1 MHNKIVVICVSM
13 LFIVT
18 AIPAV
23 TSLNDRIITPK
34 VSCRSTQRGS
44 LDNWIEMQ
52 KLLASDGEA
61 NDEFG
66 LSVSISGDTALIGA
80 FKDSDNGQ
88 YSGSA
93 YVFIRTSTNWT
104 LQQKLLASDGEA
116 HDYFGNYVSLSGDT
130 ALIGAVGVD
139 SQQGA
144 AYVFIRTGTTW
155 TQQAKLLASD
165 GGAYDQFGC
174 SVSVSGDTA
183 LIGAYGHDSNK
194 GSAYAFIRTGT
205 TWAQQ
210 AELLAPDGATNDQF
224 GFDVALSGDTT
235 LIGAHWDDD
244 NGKYDSGSA
253 YVFTRTGATWSQQ
266 QKLLASDAEAG
277 DEFGGS
283 VSLSCDTA
291 LIGAPKNDMATVPGS
306 AYVFTRTGTTWTQQ
320 AKLVASDGIAPDFF
334 GCAVSLDGDIAL
346 VGAFWGDGIVTDSG
360 SAYVFTRSGTAWTQQ
375 AKLFASDGEGY
386 DRFGSSV
393 SLSGDT
399 VLIGAFEDDN
409 AKGSAY
415 VFTYGNENQ
424 PPVTPPAPSGPDG
437 GVVGVDYMFS
447 AVTTDPE
454 EDNVSYFFD
463 WGDGQN
469 SGWVGPFPSGAT
481 ATAAHAW
488 SEEGTYLVK
497 VKAKDENGAET
508 DWSTTHS
515 IAIGAAP
522 NLTVGDFK
530 GGLGVRAV
538 VKNSGNGTATN
549 ITWSIDL
556 EGKLVFLWGHTTGN
570 ISSLAPGGTAKILTG
585 LILGLGKITIV
596 ATATCEEG
604 VTCTEDGTAIVI
616 LFFVVG
622 VSEPLP

>member
-1 MHNKIVVICVSM
+1 MQNKIVVICVSM
-13 LFIVT
+13 LCIAT
-18 AIPAV
+18 AIPVV
-23 TSLNDRIITPK
+23 TSLNDGILTPM
-34 VSCRSTQRGS
+34 VSCSGTERSS
-44 LDNWIEMQ
+44 LDNWIELQ

-61 NDEFG
+61 NDAFG
-66 LSVSISGDTALIGA
+66 LSVSLCGDTALIGA

-93 YVFIRTSTNWT
+93 YVFTHTDDNWT

-116 HDYFGNYVSLSGDT
+116 HDFFGSSVYLNSDT
-130 ALIGAVGVD
+130 ALIGAPGVA

-144 AYVFIRTGTTW
+144 AYVFIRTGTIW
-155 TQQAKLLASD
+155 TQQVKLLASD
-165 GGAYDQFGC
+165 GVAYDQFGC
-174 SVSVSGDTA
+174 SVSVNGNTA
-183 LIGAYGHDSNK
+183 LIGAYGHDYNK
-194 GSAYAFIRTGT
+194 GIAYIFNLTST
-205 TWAQQ
+205 TWTQQ

-224 GFDVALSGDTT
+224 GFAVALDGDTA

-244 NGKYDSGSA
+244 NGKYDSGSV
-253 YVFTRTGATWSQQ
+253 YVFIRTGVTWSQQ
-266 QKLLASDAEAG
+266 QKLLASDAESG
-277 DEFGGS
+277 DEFGTS
-283 VSLSCDTA
+283 VSLSGDTA
-291 LIGAPKNDMATVPGS
+291 LIGAPKNDMASVPGS

-334 GCAVSLDGDIAL
+334 GCAVSVDEETAL
-346 VGAFWGDGIVTDSG
+346 VGAFWGDGITTDSG
-360 SAYVFTRSGTAWTQQ
+360 STYVFTRSGTTWTQQ

-386 DRFGSSV
+386 DRFGQSV
-393 SLSGDT
+393 SISGENA
-399 VLIGAFEDDN
+399 LIGAFEDDN
-409 AKGSAY
+409 GKGSAY
-415 VFTYGNENQ
+415 MFTKGTVNQ
-424 PPVTPPAPSGPDG
+424 PPVIPPAPSGPDV

-463 WGDGQN
+463 WGDGEN

-508 DWSTTHS
+508 DWSPTHS

-522 NLTVGDFK
+522 DLTVGDFK
-530 GGLGVRAV
+530 GGLGVHAV

-556 EGKLVFLWGHTTGN
+556 EGKLVFLGGHTTGN
-570 ISSLAPGGTAKILTG
+570 ISSLAPGGTAKITTG
-585 LILGLGKITIV
+585 LILGLGKITIE
-596 ATATCEEG
+596 ATATCEQG
-604 VTCTEDGTAIVI
+604 VSCTEDGTAIVL